1 MAAKNSAEFRRVVG
15 VEWRAGAMDGPG
27 ELRGVAMRF
36 GDVAELP
43 WGRERFDPGSLTAAA
58 DGVILNVQH
67 ERGRPLAR
75 FPDGGLELDFDAAEL
90 RIRARVADT
99 SDGRDTVALVRAGV
113 LRGLSV
119 EFRPDDERLEDG
131 VRIVTRARLSGIAVV
146 DDGAYDTATV
156 NAYRARARD
165 IGQTRGP
172 SIWW

>member
-1 MAAKNSAEFRRVVG
+1 MGPRAVRPRLAHGRGGRR
-15 VEWRAGAMDGPG
+15 
-27 ELRGVAMRF
+27 
-36 GDVAELP
+36 
-43 WGRERFDPGSLTAAA
+43 DPQRPARTRAAA
-58 DGVILNVQH
+58 RALPGC
-67 ERGRPLAR
+67 
-75 FPDGGLELDFDAAEL
+75 GLELDFDAAEL